1 MQRSQIDFLNHGIL
15 PFIGR
20 EREMA
25 TILEFWR
32 ETAESSE
39 LRAMLLL
46 GEAGI
51 GKSRLIEESI
61 RRIGTSGG
69 VVIHIKL
76 YPDSATSLAPLLA
89 RALAR
94 SGGAQQLLK
103 AEPEETFA
111 SVSAALI
118 RICGLRPTLL
128 VIEDLHLLH
137 GDGLGDF
144 SLLLQG
150 LADEPLSLLCAARP
164 VTLAARSVLE
174 RYLTSQ
180 IDLAGLPPQEIA
192 LLCGAVLG
200 EQAGEEV
207 VEILREKTLG
217 NALALRSALRAGLKS
232 GTMAGGTGL
241 SGASPLRDQRSFI
254 DTLEQ
259 NVRLLSEGMAAHLN
273 EPEKSA
279 AEKLA
284 CLGEVFAAEAA
295 GVVLE
300 NAPGMLE
307 ALSFKGV
314 IAPLVSPP
322 SPVSVQR
329 SAYPPLAFTH
339 TLLHRHFIDQAKVDP
354 NPLITVVAGTLPLY
368 SILPFSLIAAHCD
381 AVTADATTLRT
392 AMIETLETAR
402 RLDSSTDW
410 RYALA
415 LWKGAALLG
424 EKLKELMGSEK
435 EDAIQIRLLSS
446 KLALERR
453 APQADYPQVVE
464 ELLQRT
470 SQTTDESRA
479 HFRLLALLYKRR
491 LIARNDLRGSLEMLG
506 EVEELAARFP
516 AIRYTTAYVGH
527 LRDSARIANR
537 LDDRLLSQN
546 VEKWTEELLQSDEI
560 TDEWKQVIW
569 LRLIPHFLCEFSTSE
584 QLDKRIAQLREL
596 ERSTQGDA
604 AEVVIW
610 KVNLLYT
617 IGYLDETVRT
627 AERGVQLYRELGLMP
642 EVSSCTMISIFARV
656 LLGGDLA
663 GLAAELAALLESRPQ
678 PLRRQLQW
686 MMGVHGSIVGLMID
700 QPEWRRS
707 VLEMSPPDAMNIPVV
722 DDLMAALYAGRLR
735 EADELLG
742 GVGEEWV
749 PMIRPF
755 LATALG
761 AAPPADLRE
770 ALDPLRPILESPIL
784 EMKDILVKRI
794 IMEIL
799 IAAAKGS
806 LPPGVAEAL
815 RTELHVPLCSI
826 MAWFA
831 DRSLGTCLAATMERY
846 GTFFPKGELK
856 SWRARTAAIAA
867 QREST
872 AEQAGRRTKVSLLG
886 SIVIHASG
894 EEPVR
899 VRGAQLCTLLG
910 LMTAD
915 RMLARPLTPNEFVAI
930 VMGSGRDPESAR
942 KSMNFA
948 VFRLRELLGSDAI
961 STTGETPALNLDLI
975 EVDLL
980 DAHRHLHDAIE
991 ALRDGALLRAYPKL
1005 IAALDITAGQVPFP
1019 TLYDE
1024 LFESAREDF
1033 ETELR
1038 TAVIRTAHA
1047 LRREGDD
1054 AAAEQVLLR
1063 AFQAM
1068 PDDEEVSELLQEVLR
1083 ALGKRTEATRIG
1095 MRGG

>member
-20 EREMA
+20 EGEMA

-61 RRIGTSGG
+61 RRIGSSGG
-69 VVIHIKL
+69 VVVHIKL

-89 RALAR
+89 RALTR

-180 IDLAGLPPQEIA
+180 IDLGGLRPQEIA

-200 EQAGEEV
+200 GQAGEEL

-232 GTMAGGTGL
+232 GTMAGGTG
-241 SGASPLRDQRSFI
+241 SSPLRDQRSFI

-259 NVRLLSEGMAAHLN
+259 NVRLLSEGMAAHLS

-284 CLGEVFAAEAA
+284 CLGEVFAAETA
-295 GVVLE
+295 GAVLE
-300 NAPGMLE
+300 NAAGMLE

-322 SPVSVQR
+322 SPVSIRR
-329 SAYPPLAFTH
+329 STTPPLAFTH
-339 TLLHRHFIDQAKVDP
+339 TLLHRHFIDHAKADP
-354 NPLITVVAGTLPLY
+354 NPLIRVVAGALPLY

-381 AVTADATTLRT
+381 QVTADRETLRM
-392 AMIETLETAR
+392 AMLETLETAR

-410 RYALA
+410 HYALA
-415 LWKGAALLG
+415 LWKGAALMG
-424 EKLKELMGSEK
+424 EKLKELMGGEK
-435 EDAIQIRLLSS
+435 EDAIEIRLLSS

-464 ELLQRT
+464 ELLKRT
-470 SQTTDESRA
+470 TETPDENRA

-491 LIARNDLRGSLEMLG
+491 LIARSDLRQSLELLD

-516 AIRYTTAYVGH
+516 AIRYSTAYVGH

-537 LDDRLLSQN
+537 LDDRVLSQN
-546 VEKWTEELLQSDEI
+546 VEKWTEELLQSEQI
-560 TDEWKQVIW
+560 TEEWRQVIW
-569 LRLIPHFLCEFSTSE
+569 LRLIPHFLCEFSTAE
-584 QLDKRIAQLREL
+584 QLEKRIAQLREL

-617 IGYLDETVRT
+617 IGYLDETVRS
-627 AERGVQLYRELGLMP
+627 AERGIQLYRELGLLP
-642 EVSSCTMISIFARV
+642 EVSSCILLSIFARI
-656 LLGGDLA
+656 LLGGDLPE
-663 GLAAELAALLESRPQ
+663 LTAELRTLLESRAQ

-700 QPEWRRS
+700 RPEWRKTI
-707 VLEMSPPDAMNIPVV
+707 LEMTPPDSITIPVV
-722 DDLMAALYAGRLR
+722 DDLMAALYAGEFR

-742 GVGEEWV
+742 RVGEQWA
-749 PMIRPF
+749 PMLRP
-755 LATALG
+755 LIASALG
-761 AAPPADLRE
+761 ALPPADLRE
-770 ALDPLRPILESPIL
+770 TLDSLRPVLERPIL

-799 IAAAKGS
+799 MAAQKGN
-806 LPPGVAEAL
+806 LPAGAAEAI
-815 RTELHVPLCSI
+815 RAELLSPLCSI
-826 MAWFA
+826 MTWFA
-831 DRSLGTCLAATMERY
+831 DRSIATGMTVTMERY
-846 GTFFPKGELK
+846 GAFFPKGELK
-856 SWRARTAAIAA
+856 SWRARSAAIAA

-886 SIVIHASG
+886 SIVIHPSG

-915 RMLARPLTPNEFVAI
+915 RMLARPLTQNEFVAI
-930 VMGSGRDPESAR
+930 AMGSDRDPESAR

-980 DAHRHLHDAIE
+980 DAHRHLHDATG

-1038 TAVIRTAHA
+1038 TAVIGTARA

-1095 MRGG
+1095 MRGE

>member
-61 RRIGTSGG
+61 RRIGASGG
-69 VVIHIKL
+69 VVVHIKL

-164 VTLAARSVLE
+164 VTLPARSVLE

-180 IDLAGLPPQEIA
+180 LDLTGLPPQEIA

-200 EQAGEEV
+200 EQAGEEL

-232 GTMAGGTGL
+232 GAMAAGTGP
-241 SGASPLRDQRSFI
+241 SGSAPLRDQRSFI

-284 CLGEVFAAEAA
+284 CLGEVFAAETA
-295 GVVLE
+295 GAVLE
-300 NAPGMLE
+300 NATGMLE

-322 SPVSVQR
+322 SPVSIRR
-329 SAYPPLAFTH
+329 SATPPLAFTH
-339 TLLHRHFIDQAKVDP
+339 TLLHRHFIDHAKADP
-354 NPLITVVAGTLPLY
+354 NPLIRVVAEALPLY
-368 SILPFSLIAAHCD
+368 SILPFSLITAHCD
-381 AVTADATTLRT
+381 EVIADAATLRMSMT
-392 AMIETLETAR
+392 ETLETAR

-410 RYALA
+410 RYAIA

-424 EKLKELMGSEK
+424 AKLKAVTGPEQ
-435 EDAIQIRLLSS
+435 EDAIDIRLLSS

-464 ELLQRT
+464 ELLERT
-470 SQTTDESRA
+470 TETPDENRA

-491 LIARNDLRGSLEMLG
+491 LIARGDLRQSLELLG

-516 AIRYTTAYVGH
+516 DIRYTNAYVGH

-537 LDDRLLSQN
+537 LDDRMLSQN
-546 VEKWTEELLQSDEI
+546 VEKWTEELLQSEQI

-569 LRLIPHFLCEFSTSE
+569 LRLIPHFLCEFSTPE
-584 QLDKRIAQLREL
+584 QLAKRIVQLREL
-596 ERSTQGDA
+596 ESTTQGSA
-604 AEVVIW
+604 SEVVIW

-627 AERGVQLYRELGLMP
+627 AEQGIQLYRELGLMP
-642 EVSSCTMISIFARV
+642 EVSSCIMLSIFARV

-663 GLAAELAALLESRPQ
+663 VLTGELAALLESRAQ
-678 PLRRQLQW
+678 PLQRQLQW

-700 QPEWRRS
+700 QPEWRS
-707 VLEMSPPDAMNIPVV
+707 NLLEMTAPGSPNLPVV
-722 DDLMAALYAGRLR
+722 DDLMAALYAGDLAQ
-735 EADELLG
+735 ADTLLG
-742 GVGEEWV
+742 RSSETWG
-749 PMIRPF
+749 PMLRPF
-755 LATALG
+755 MAAALG
-761 AAPPADLRE
+761 AGPPADLRE
-770 ALDPLRPILESPIL
+770 ALDSLRPILGAPIL

-799 IAAAKGS
+799 MAAQKVN
-806 LPPGVAEAL
+806 LPAEAAEAI
-815 RTELHVPLCSI
+815 RTELHSPLCSI
-826 MAWFA
+826 MTWFA
-831 DRSLGTCLAATMERY
+831 DRSLATGMTVTMERY
-846 GTFFPKGELK
+846 GAFFPKGELK
-856 SWRARTAAIAA
+856 SWRARVAASIA

-886 SIVIHASG
+886 SIVIHPPG

-915 RMLARPLTPNEFVAI
+915 RMLARPLTQNEFVAI
-930 VMGSGRDPESAR
+930 VMGSERDPESAR

-980 DAHRHLHDAIE
+980 DAHRHLRDALE
-991 ALRDGALLRAYPKL
+991 ALRDGALLRAYPKV

-1038 TAVIRTAHA
+1038 TAVLRIARA

-1068 PDDEEVSELLQEVLR
+1068 QDDEEVAELLQEVLR

-1095 MRGG
+1095 MRGD